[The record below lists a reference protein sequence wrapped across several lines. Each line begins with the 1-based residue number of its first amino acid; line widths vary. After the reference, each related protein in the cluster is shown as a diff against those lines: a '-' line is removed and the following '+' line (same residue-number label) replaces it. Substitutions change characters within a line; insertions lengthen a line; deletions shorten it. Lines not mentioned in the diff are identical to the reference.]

1 VKDAASLREPMVTQE
16 QLVESI
22 RRTLKLARLEPSA
35 KMGSVRG
42 WDSLRHVHLLL
53 ELEKTFELEI
63 PPDLFG
69 TLTSVES
76 IVSHFRSN
84 GHIVD

>member
-1 VKDAASLREPMVTQE
+1 VNEGVSLKEVGLTQE
-16 QLVESI
+16 QLIESI
-22 RRTLKLARLEPSA
+22 RQSLKLARLDPGA

-53 ELEKTFELEI
+53 ELEKTFQCEI
-63 PPDLFG
+63 PTDLFG

-76 IVSHFRSN
+76 IVSHFRSS
-84 GHIVD
+84 GQLVD